1 MPLVLGIIPARG
13 GSKGIPKKNI
23 ALLAGRLLIEYTF
36 DAAKGSKLIDRLI
49 LTTDDEEIAEVGRK
63 NGIEIPFIRPKELA
77 ADDTPTLPVIK
88 HAVDF
93 MENEFKYMPDM
104 IVILQPTAPLRKARH
119 IDEALNLLINSD
131 ADSIVSVVEVP
142 HQYNPYFIMEITD
155 GKLSFYR
162 KEGLNFT
169 RRQDL
174 PKTYSRNGAVYAFRL
189 KTLKE
194 KNSIYGDKCLPYIMD
209 FSESINI
216 DSLDDLRIAELFI
229 KKAP

>member
-1 MPLVLGIIPARG
+1 MPLILGIIPARG

-88 HAVDF
+88 HAVNF

-174 PKTYSRNGAVYAFRL
+174 PKVYARNGAIYALRKRTFSQNKSL
-189 KTLKE
+189 
-194 KNSIYGDKCLPYIMD
+194 YGNFCLPYIMK
-209 FSESINI
+209 FEESINI
-216 DSLDDLRIAELFI
+216 DSIYDLKIAEMFI
-229 KKAP
+229 RERL